1 MKPPPPPGLGL
12 VALREIRFFR
22 RDRAGYLLVIVVPVI
37 CFAILT
43 WTFSSAVVRGLNVI
57 VVDADRS
64 EVSAKLIQS
73 IASAPGLRVAERA
86 NDLKSAT
93 RAIRSGN
100 AIAAVYIPP
109 RFEEDLLAVRR
120 ATNHR
125 FLQLPIFHAR
135 EYCVARF
142 ERRDHRRRIAAIAA
156 A

>member
-1 MKPPPPPGLGL
+1 MKRPPSPSLGL

-37 CFAILT
+37 CFAVLT

-73 IASAPGLRVAERA
+73 IASAPGLRVAERV

-93 RAIRSGN
+93 RAIRSGQ

-109 RFEEDLLAVRR
+109 RFEEDLRAVRR
-120 ATNHR
+120 
-125 FLQLPIFHAR
+125 P
-135 EYCVARF
+135 
-142 ERRDHRRRIAAIAA
+142 RR
-156 A
+156 